1 MRAFR
6 RFPIEDGSQVGE
18 ARRAAQTL
26 AADLGHDEQCAGR
39 VALAVTELGTNLQ
52 RHVGPGRE
60 AALLVGVE
68 GGHAGGRGGCV
79 DDPPALQVLSL
90 DRGAGMD
97 VERCLRDGYSSAGS
111 AGTGLGAIQR
121 MSDGFHVFSAPG
133 LGTVISVR
141 FCARAAG
148 GASSASAAARRDAPA
163 AFEVAGLTIAA
174 PGEIVSGDAW
184 TLRRAGSLWT
194 LGLADGLGH
203 GREAAAAA
211 DRFCDL
217 LRDAPETALSSPASL
232 LDRLHE
238 PLRSTRGCAAAVVT
252 LTEGETALRF
262 GGAGNIAGRLI
273 SGVADRSLMSQHGTL
288 GMQVRRLQDVAYDW
302 PPHAVLVLHSDGIV
316 SRWSLGDVPGL
327 LQADA
332 SLIAG
337 WILRDHVRGR
347 DDATVVVVRRAQDL
361 AG

>member
-26 AADLGHDEQCAGR
+26 AAELGHDEQCAAR
-39 VALAVTELGTNLQ
+39 IALAVTELGTNLQ

-60 AALLVGVE
+60 AALLIGVE
-68 GGHAGGRGGCV
+68 GGHEV
-79 DDPPALQVLSL
+79 WDDLPALQVLSL

-121 MSDGFHVFSAPG
+121 MSDGFHAFSAPG
-133 LGTVISVR
+133 LGTVISAR
-141 FCARAAG
+141 FEARAG
-148 GASSASAAARRDAPA
+148 GGGSSTTTTAARRDLTA
-163 AFEVAGLTIAA
+163 AFQVAGLTIAA
-174 PGEIVSGDAW
+174 PGEFVSGDAW

-194 LGLADGLGH
+194 LGMADGLGH
-203 GREAAAAA
+203 GPDAAAAA
-211 DRFCDL
+211 DRFCAL
-217 LRDAPETALSSPASL
+217 LQDAPEAGLVSPASL

-238 PLRSTRGCAAAVVT
+238 PLRSTRGCAAAIVS
-252 LTEGETALRF
+252 LTEGETGLRF

-288 GMQVRRLQDVAYDW
+288 GLQVRKLQDVAYDW

-316 SRWSLGDVPGL
+316 SRWSLTDVPGL
-327 LQADA
+327 LQADV

-347 DDATVVVVRRAQDL
+347 DDATVVVVRRAEAL
-361 AG
+361 TA